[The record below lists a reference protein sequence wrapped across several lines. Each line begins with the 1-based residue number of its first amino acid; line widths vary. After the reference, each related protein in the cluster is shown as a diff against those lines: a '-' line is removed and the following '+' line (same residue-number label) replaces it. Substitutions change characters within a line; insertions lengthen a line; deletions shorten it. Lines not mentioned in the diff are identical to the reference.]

1 MKCDMYLKR
10 VEDIDRLVVIPY
22 RFWIDIAGLEYNKS

>member
-1 MKCDMYLKR
+1 MYLKR

>member
-1 MKCDMYLKR
+1 MYLKR
-10 VEDIDRLVVIPY
+10 VEDIDRLVVITY